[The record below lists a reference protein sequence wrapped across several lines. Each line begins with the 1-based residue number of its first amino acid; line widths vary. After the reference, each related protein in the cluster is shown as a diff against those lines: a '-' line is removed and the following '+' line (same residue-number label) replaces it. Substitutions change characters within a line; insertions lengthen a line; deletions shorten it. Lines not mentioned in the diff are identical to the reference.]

1 MNYEGAKT
9 GSWSRKYGAVTV
21 DPGAARLV
29 GKSPPTLVWADS
41 AIPSRTLLSSRST
54 CFQRLMKLS
63 GVFQ

>member
-29 GKSPPTLVWADS
+29 GKSPPTLYLVSS
-41 AIPSRTLLSSRST
+41 ACELLFRRVSIVSRN
-54 CFQRLMKLS
+54 
-63 GVFQ
+63 